1 MYVKEV
7 EVKSEE
13 EVIADDVSSLVPKTM
28 AEEEEKLLKARA
40 KEEEEKIEVAPNL
53 NDSQFNKLDELL
65 TQTKLYSEFLL
76 EKMDDITMVY
86 SLLTLF
92 VFLFC
97 FYFFPEYYTCFW
109 NIRKALRETI
119 RNDFEIHE
127 LD

>member
-1 MYVKEV
+1 VNVKEV

-13 EVIADDVSSLVPKTM
+13 EVIADDGSSFVPKTM

-86 SLLTLF
+86 SLFNPFALT
-92 VFLFC
+92 
-97 FYFFPEYYTCFW
+97 FFFSG
-109 NIRKALRETI
+109 ILRV
-119 RNDFEIHE
+119 
-127 LD
+127 L

>member
-13 EVIADDVSSLVPKTM
+13 EVIADDGSSLVPKTM
-28 AEEEEKLLKARA
+28 AEEEEKLLKVRV

-86 SLLTLF
+86 SLFNPF
-92 VFLFC
+92 VFLF
-97 FYFFPEYYTCFW
+97 FVNFFFRY
-109 NIRKALRETI
+109 IRRLDAFL
-119 RNDFEIHE
+119 EIHE

>member
-1 MYVKEV
+1 VYVKEV

-97 FYFFPEYYTCFW
+97 FYFFPEY
-109 NIRKALRETI
+109 
-119 RNDFEIHE
+119 
-127 LD
+127 